1 MFDIAPQAP
10 YLAILGDIGNIKDN
24 GLFIFLEAQLQ
35 KFQIVFFLL
44 GNHEPYHS
52 NWATARK
59 KKCKGFLPPLTR
71 NERTRVSSWGSSCSW
86 IRHATIS
93 PLILPFWAAYYIRG
107 SPRAKKLMLAL
118 ALMIFITARIGL
130 LKPIAPSMRLTEHGL
145 TIRFLIL

>member
-59 KKCKGFLPPLTR
+59 KKMQRFSTTINQK
-71 NERTRVSSWGSSCSW
+71 RTHEGQ
-86 IRHATIS
+86 
-93 PLILPFWAAYYIRG
+93 
-107 SPRAKKLMLAL
+107 
-118 ALMIFITARIGL
+118 
-130 LKPIAPSMRLTEHGL
+130 
-145 TIRFLIL
+145 